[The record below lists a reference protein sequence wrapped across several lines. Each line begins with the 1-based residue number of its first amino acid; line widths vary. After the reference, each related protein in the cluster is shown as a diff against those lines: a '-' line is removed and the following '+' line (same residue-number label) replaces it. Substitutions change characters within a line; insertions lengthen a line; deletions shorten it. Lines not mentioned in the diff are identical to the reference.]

1 MNATVNVSL
10 ESLDK
15 LRDEK
20 KQLEEKVKHFEKNEK
35 KVKLIVAEKVKS
47 WEINHRTGDW
57 GRSGYDNLPFMK
69 EVDKCV
75 EREPVYIN
83 FEDVIEEL
91 KNKAEYKV
99 VEKLGEKDREI
110 LTLKREKETIITTQ
124 KEDLIALEKKYKE
137 TEKELRDNN
146 LKTVDDLQKEIK
158 TLKEEKIDL
167 TKDEEILKLKQQI
180 VELQQVKSSWSLF
193 KFLNK

>member
-20 KQLEEKVKHFEKNEK
+20 KQLEEQVKNYKATEKQVKVVYNENVKIFESVPGYNEFNRYRPSYMSTR
-35 KVKLIVAEKVKS
+35 V
-47 WEINHRTGDW
+47 T
-57 GRSGYDNLPFMK
+57 
-69 EVDKCV
+69 DKFI
-75 EREPVYIN
+75 EREVEYIN
-83 FEDVIEEL
+83 FEEVIEEL

-137 TEKELRDNN
+137 AEKELRDNN
-146 LKTVDDLQKEIK
+146 LKTVDNLQKEIK

-180 VELQQVKSSWSLF
+180 VELQQVKPNWSLF

>member
-57 GRSGYDNLPFMK
+57 GRSGYNNLPYMK
-69 EVDKCV
+69 KVDKYV

-124 KEDLIALEKKYKE
+124 KEDLITLEKKYKE
-137 TEKELRDNN
+137 AEKELRDNN
-146 LKTVDDLQKEIK
+146 LKTVDSLQKEIR

-180 VELQQVKSSWSLF
+180 VELQQVKPNWSLF

>member
-57 GRSGYDNLPFMK
+57 GRSGYNNLPYMK
-69 EVDKCV
+69 KVDKYV

>member
-20 KQLEEKVKHFEKNEK
+20 KQLEEKIKHFEKSEK

-47 WEINHRTGDW
+47 WEINHRTGGW

-69 EVDKCV
+69 EVDKYV

-83 FEDVIEEL
+83 FEEVIEEL

-137 TEKELRDNN
+137 AEKELRDNN

>member
-20 KQLEEKVKHFEKNEK
+20 KQLEEKVKHFEKSEK

-57 GRSGYDNLPFMK
+57 GRSGYDNLPYMK
-69 EVDKCV
+69 EVDKYV

-137 TEKELRDNN
+137 TEKELRANN
-146 LKTVDDLQKEIK
+146 LKTVDNLQKEIRI
-158 TLKEEKIDL
+158 LKEEKIDL

-180 VELQQVKSSWSLF
+180 VELQQVKSNWSLF
-193 KFLNK
+193 KLFSK

>member
-69 EVDKCV
+69 EVDKYV

-124 KEDLIALEKKYKE
+124 KEDLITLEKKYKE
-137 TEKELRDNN
+137 AEKELRDNN
-146 LKTVDDLQKEIK
+146 LKTVDSLQKEIR

-180 VELQQVKSSWSLF
+180 VELQQVKPNWSLF

>member
-57 GRSGYDNLPFMK
+57 GRSGYDNLPYMK
-69 EVDKCV
+69 EVDKYV

-167 TKDEEILKLKQQI
+167 TKDEEILNLKQQI

>member
-1 MNATVNVSL
+1 MIEPTVTISL

-20 KQLEEKVKHFEKNEK
+20 KQLEEKVKHYQATEKQVRLVFIEK
-35 KVKLIVAEKVKS
+35 TKEWTRDIPTYGYKFIS
-47 WEINHRTGDW
+47 
-57 GRSGYDNLPFMK
+57 GRQ
-69 EVDKCV
+69 VDKFI
-75 EREPVYIN
+75 EREAEYVN
-83 FEDVIEEL
+83 FEDVLSEL
-91 KNKAEYKV
+91 REKAEHNV
-99 VEKLGEKDREI
+99 IEKLGEKDRSILSLKKEI
-110 LTLKREKETIITTQ
+110 QDLTTTHKEELLKI
-124 KEDLIALEKKYKE
+124 EKKYKD

-146 LKTVDDLQKEIK
+146 LKTVDSLQKEIR

-180 VELQQVKSSWSLF
+180 VELQQVKPNWSLF

>member
-69 EVDKCV
+69 EVDKYV

-124 KEDLIALEKKYKE
+124 KEDLITLEKKYKE
-137 TEKELRDNN
+137 AEKELRDNN
-146 LKTVDDLQKEIK
+146 LKTVDSLQKEIR

-180 VELQQVKSSWSLF
+180 VELQQVKPNWSLF
-193 KFLNK
+193 KLFSK

>member
-57 GRSGYDNLPFMK
+57 GRSGYDNLPYMK
-69 EVDKCV
+69 EVDKYV

-180 VELQQVKSSWSLF
+180 VELQQVKPNWSLF
-193 KFLNK
+193 KLFSK